1 MPPEASSLER
11 LLYAQG
17 WEDPAVLRGALR
29 VREGEEVLSITS
41 AGDNS
46 LALLLDDPAAVV
58 AVDRNSTQTQLMH
71 LKMAAIR
78 ALSREETLEL
88 IGERESGRR
97 EELLRGAQELLPPE
111 RRAFWDHEERRAWLR
126 SGLVAAG
133 KFERYLALFRRR
145 VLPFIHGRR
154 TVRRLLEAP
163 DLETQR
169 RVYEGSWDTWRWRA
183 IFRVFFGRRMM
194 RRHGRDPSFFA
205 HVQVTDIGEVFRRR
219 AEWALTELPVGENP
233 YVQWILS
240 GGRPGEHLLP
250 PYLSAGGYELVR
262 ERLGRVRVLEEDL
275 GEHLRSV
282 APGSYDAFNLSDV
295 FEYMSP
301 DETREVLSAVARAG
315 SPGARLCYWNLLCPR
330 SHPRELDEA
339 LESED
344 ELAAKLHKQ
353 DRAFFYQRLVV
364 ERVRGGRDP
373 LP

>member
-11 LLYAQG
+11 LLYAQA
-17 WEDPAVLRGALR
+17 WEDQAVLRGALR
-29 VREGEEVLSITS
+29 LGDGDTAFSITS

-46 LALLLDDPAAVV
+46 LALLLDDPASVV

-78 ALSREETLEL
+78 SLAREETLEL
-88 IGERESGRR
+88 LGERESGRR
-97 EELLRGAQELLPPE
+97 EELLGRVQDALPPE

-154 TVRRLLEAP
+154 TVRRLLEAR
-163 DLETQR
+163 DLVTQR
-169 RVYEGSWDTWRWRA
+169 RVYDRSWDTWRWRA
-183 IFRVFFGRRMM
+183 VFRIFFGRRVM
-194 RRHGRDPSFFA
+194 RRLGRDPSFFA
-205 HVQVTDIGEVFRRR
+205 HVQVTDVGEAFRRR
-219 AEWALTELPVGENP
+219 AEWALRELPIGENP

-250 PYLSAGGYELVR
+250 PYLRPEGYAVVR
-262 ERLGRVRVLEEDL
+262 ERLDRVSVVEEDL
-275 GEHLRSV
+275 VAHLRAA
-282 APGSYDAFNLSDV
+282 APGTYDAFNLSDV

-301 DETREVLSAVARAG
+301 EETLDALRVIARAG
-315 SPGARLCYWNLLCPR
+315 RPGARLCYWNLLCQR
-330 SHPRELDEA
+330 SRP
-339 LESED
+339 D
-344 ELAAKLHKQ
+344 ELADIIEPEEELAAELHKR

-364 ERVRGGRDP
+364 ERVR
-373 LP
+373 